1 MNTIL
6 INGKEYPIKYGIRA
20 MLIQEQ
26 ITQKPFSLDNM
37 NEQLVFLY
45 SCLLSADNE
54 LTLSYDEFL
63 NEIDNDMSIIIRFGE
78 YLAEQQKKEKNILKD
93 KGTKKRKGKTF
104 NDHRNLH
111 NFSCSVGI
119 KSIRCS

>member
-6 INGKEYPIKYGIRA
+6 INGKEYKIKYGIRS

-45 SCLLSADNE
+45 SCLLAANNE
-54 LTLSYDEFL
+54 LTMSYEEFL
-63 NEIDNDMSIIIRFGE
+63 DAIDEDMSIIIRFGQ

-93 KGTKKRKGKTF
+93 KGTKKKKKE
-104 NDHRNLH
+104 NL
-111 NFSCSVGI
+111 
-119 KSIRCS
+119 

>member
-6 INGKEYPIKYGIRA
+6 INGKEYKIKYGIRS

-45 SCLLSADNE
+45 SCLLAADNE
-54 LTLSYDEFL
+54 LTMTYEEFL
-63 NEIDNDMSIIIRFGE
+63 DAVDEDMSIIIRFGQ
-78 YLAEQQKKEKNILKD
+78 YLAEQQKKESNILKD
-93 KGTKKRKGKTF
+93 TKSKKKGKA
-104 NDHRNLH
+104 NH
-111 NFSCSVGI
+111 
-119 KSIRCS
+119 

>member
-6 INGKEYPIKYGIRA
+6 INGKEYKIKYGIRS

-45 SCLLSADNE
+45 SCLLAADNE
-54 LTLSYDEFL
+54 LNMSYEEFL
-63 NEIDNDMSIIIRFGE
+63 DAIDEDMSIIIRFGQ
-78 YLAEQQKKEKNILKD
+78 YLAEQLKKEKNILKD
-93 KGTKKRKGKTF
+93 KGSKKKKRE
-104 NDHRNLH
+104 NL
-111 NFSCSVGI
+111 
-119 KSIRCS
+119 

>member
-6 INGKEYPIKYGIRA
+6 INGKEYPIKYGIRS

-45 SCLLSADNE
+45 ACLLAADNE
-54 LTLSYDEFL
+54 LTMTYEEFL
-63 NEIDNDMSIIIRFGE
+63 DSVDEDMSIIIRFGE

-93 KGTKKRKGKTF
+93 KGSKKKKKA
-104 NDHRNLH
+104 NL
-111 NFSCSVGI
+111 
-119 KSIRCS
+119 